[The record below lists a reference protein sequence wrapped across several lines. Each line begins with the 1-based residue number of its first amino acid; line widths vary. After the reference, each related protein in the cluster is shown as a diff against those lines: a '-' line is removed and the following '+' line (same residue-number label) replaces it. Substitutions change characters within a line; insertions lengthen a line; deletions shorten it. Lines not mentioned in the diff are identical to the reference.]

1 MASTDTPP
9 ARPRRRAIGPVGIV
23 VITLI
28 SASVALA
35 AAWALL
41 ATRGSDA
48 VPVQEALDQ
57 VDAGPVVPK
66 GAPTAEVGA
75 PAPDVRLDYLDGGTQ
90 QLSELRGAP
99 VVLNF
104 WSSTC
109 APCLQEMPD
118 FQKVYAAAGGKL
130 TVVGV
135 DVADTESAGRQM
147 VERTGVKYRNAR
159 DPRSQI
165 LAVFGG
171 TALPRTV
178 LVGADGTV
186 LDTHTGALSAAEL
199 EDLLG
204 RNGIEVR

>member
-1 MASTDTPP
+1 M
-9 ARPRRRAIGPVGIV
+9 GIV

-28 SASVALA
+28 SASAALA
-35 AAWALL
+35 VAWALL

-48 VPVQEALDQ
+48 VPVQDALSQ

-66 GAPTAEVGA
+66 GTPIAEVGA

-90 QLSELRGAP
+90 QLSELQGTP

-118 FQKVYAAAGGKL
+118 FQKVAAAAGDEV

-135 DVADTESAGRQM
+135 DVADTEEAGRRM
-147 VERTGVKYRNAR
+147 VERTGVRYRNAR

-165 LAVFGG
+165 FAVYGG

-178 LVGADGTV
+178 LIGADGKV
-186 LDTHTGALSAAEL
+186 LDTHTGALDAAGL
-199 EDLLG
+199 RDLLA
-204 RNGIEVR
+204 RNDVTVP